1 MQQLTLSLTATWA
14 NSVSIKSVVGHLTA
28 LIAADAARVKARD
41 LTPGSIQTMDRVALI
56 PRVSSAS
63 ADPEDGD
70 GLCEDAIRFG
80 TFASFLFAIVAFIA
94 NILLPFILPALNK
107 ASSSTNSIKKFRIS
121 QLWFWGHTYF
131 VLAMLATF
139 FITSQAGATFLIA
152 SVGLSWALTLWAPFA
167 IIGNELSARQSLRD
181 CITDISGEEPPPI
194 SRDVQAGAIMGL
206 HNVAI
211 SSPQILAALACSG
224 IFGLA
229 KMLGSQTGTGWV
241 LRAGGCAAL
250 GAAYLTSRFNR

>member
-1 MQQLTLSLTATWA
+1 M
-14 NSVSIKSVVGHLTA
+14 N
-28 LIAADAARVKARD
+28 
-41 LTPGSIQTMDRVALI
+41 RVALI
-56 PRVSSAS
+56 PRVSSGS
-63 ADPEDGD
+63 ADPENGD

-80 TFASFLFAIVAFIA
+80 TFASFLFAIVAFLA

-107 ASSSTNSIKKFRIS
+107 ASSSTTPSKKFRIS
-121 QLWFWGHTYF
+121 QLWFWGHTF
-131 VLAMLATF
+131 FALAMLATF
-139 FITSQAGATFLIA
+139 FINSQAGATFLVA
-152 SVGLSWALTLWAPFA
+152 CVGFSWALTLWAPFA

-181 CITDISGEEPPPI
+181 CITDISGEEPPPT
-194 SRDVQAGAIMGL
+194 SRDVQAGAVMGL

-211 SSPQILAALACSG
+211 SSPQIVAALACSG

-250 GAAYLTSRFNR
+250 GAAYLTSRFDG